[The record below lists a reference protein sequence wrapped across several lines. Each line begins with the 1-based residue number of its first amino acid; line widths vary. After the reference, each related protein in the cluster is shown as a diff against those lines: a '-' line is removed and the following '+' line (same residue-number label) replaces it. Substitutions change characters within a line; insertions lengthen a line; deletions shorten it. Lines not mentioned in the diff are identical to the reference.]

1 MGAPS
6 KHKIYTEYY
15 QTEAIN
21 YKKHLDI
28 LGLNPET
35 TQARYLYL
43 KEFFSWLENVKI
55 FEIEKVTP
63 KEIANYNNY
72 LKEKISQRTKQKLKQ
87 KSIHD
92 NMRNLQQY
100 LGYLLEL
107 GSIKSSPASHLKFT
121 PINEKVE
128 RFIFNQNQIQEL
140 YKIANLEEK
149 AILNI
154 GYGCGLR
161 VQEMS
166 DLNKEDIRFS
176 ENLVIVQKGKNS
188 KRRLVPISDKIKT
201 ELEEFIFSNENKRNE
216 VFLHSKGQRMQSGT
230 LNKRLKK
237 LIHKAKLN
245 IDETQLN
252 TIGIHNLR
260 HSIATHLL
268 QNGMKLEQ
276 VQKFLGHSHIETTEM
291 YTHVSADQIKNV
303 VREHQKESEATK
315 KHSEQSTEIYTH
327 ITQNQLN
334 ELVKRVES

>member
-15 QTEAIN
+15 QEQAVN

-43 KEFFSWLENVKI
+43 REFFSYLESNKI
-55 FEIEKVTP
+55 FELQQVTP
-63 KEIANYNNY
+63 KEIADYNDY
-72 LKEKISQRTKQKLKQ
+72 LKAKKSQRTGKALKQ
-87 KSIHD
+87 KSIYDH
-92 NMRNLQQY
+92 MRNLQQY
-100 LGYLLEL
+100 LGYLLEIET
-107 GSIKSSPASHLKFT
+107 IKSNPASHLKFT
-121 PINEKVE
+121 AVSENVA
-128 RFIFNQNQIQEL
+128 RFIFSQDQIQAL
-140 YKIANLEEK
+140 YQVANLEEK

-201 ELEEFIFSNENKRNE
+201 ELEEFIFLNEKKTNE
-216 VFLHSKGQRMQSGT
+216 IFVHSKGQRMQTGT
-230 LNKRLKK
+230 LNKRLKT
-237 LIHKAKLN
+237 LINKAKLN
-245 IDETQLN
+245 LNETELN
-252 TIGIHNLR
+252 SIGIHNLR

-276 VQKFLGHSHIETTEM
+276 VQKFLGHSHIE
-291 YTHVSADQIKNV
+291 
-303 VREHQKESEATK
+303 
-315 KHSEQSTEIYTH
+315 STEIYTH
-327 ITQNQLN
+327 ITQNQINSLYEN
-334 ELVKRVES
+334 TS

>member
-15 QTEAIN
+15 QTEAVN

-43 KEFFSWLENVKI
+43 REFLSYLESHKI
-55 FEIEKVTP
+55 FTIKEVTP
-63 KEIANYNNY
+63 KEIAQYNDY
-72 LKEKISQRTKQKLKQ
+72 LKAKKSQRTGKALKQ
-87 KSIHD
+87 KSIYDH
-92 NMRNLQQY
+92 MRNLQQY
-100 LGYLLEL
+100 FGYLLEIET
-107 GSIKSSPASHLKFT
+107 IKSSPASHLKFT
-121 PINEKVE
+121 NGTEKVE
-128 RFIFNQNQIQEL
+128 RFIFSQDQIQAL
-140 YKIANLEEK
+140 YQVANLEEK

-176 ENLVIVQKGKNS
+176 ENIVIVQKGKNS

-201 ELEEFIFSNENKRNE
+201 ELEAFIFSNENKRNE

-252 TIGIHNLR
+252 SIGIHNLR

-276 VQKFLGHSHIETTEM
+276 VQKF
-291 YTHVSADQIKNV
+291 
-303 VREHQKESEATK
+303 
-315 KHSEQSTEIYTH
+315 
-327 ITQNQLN
+327 
-334 ELVKRVES
+334 

>member
-6 KHKIYTEYY
+6 KHKIYTEFY
-15 QTEAIN
+15 QEQAVN

-43 KEFFSWLENVKI
+43 REFFSYLENNKI
-55 FEIEKVTP
+55 FTIKQVTP
-63 KEIANYNNY
+63 KEIAQYNDY
-72 LKEKISQRTKQKLKQ
+72 LKAKKSQRTGKALKQ
-87 KSIHD
+87 KSIYDH
-92 NMRNLQQY
+92 MRNLQQY
-100 LGYLLEL
+100 LGYLLEIET
-107 GSIKSSPASHLKFT
+107 IKSNPASHLKFT
-121 PINEKVE
+121 AVSENVA
-128 RFIFNQNQIQEL
+128 RFIFSQDQIQAL
-140 YKIANLEEK
+140 YQVANLEERT
-149 AILNI
+149 ILNI

-216 VFLHSKGQRMQSGT
+216 VFVHSKGQRMQTGT
-230 LNKRLKK
+230 LNKRLKN
-237 LIHKAKLN
+237 LIQKAQLN
-245 IDETQLN
+245 LNETQLN

-276 VQKFLGHSHIETTEM
+276 VQKFLGHSHIE
-291 YTHVSADQIKNV
+291 
-303 VREHQKESEATK
+303 
-315 KHSEQSTEIYTH
+315 STEIYTH
-327 ITQNQLN
+327 ITQNQINSLYDN
-334 ELVKRVES
+334 TS

>member
-6 KHKIYTEYY
+6 KHKIYTEFY
-15 QTEAIN
+15 QEQAVN

-43 KEFFSWLENVKI
+43 REFFSYLENNKI
-55 FEIEKVTP
+55 FTIKQVTP
-63 KEIANYNNY
+63 KEIAQYNDY
-72 LKEKISQRTKQKLKQ
+72 LKAKKSQRTGKALKQ
-87 KSIHD
+87 KSIYDH
-92 NMRNLQQY
+92 MRNLQQY
-100 LGYLLEL
+100 LGYLLEIET
-107 GSIKSSPASHLKFT
+107 IKSNPASHLKFT
-121 PINEKVE
+121 AVSENVA
-128 RFIFNQNQIQEL
+128 RFIFSQDQIQAL
-140 YKIANLEEK
+140 YQVANLEEK

-201 ELEEFIFSNENKRNE
+201 ELEEFIFSNEKKTNE
-216 VFLHSKGQRMQSGT
+216 IFVHSKGQRMQTGT
-230 LNKRLKK
+230 LNKRLKN
-237 LIHKAKLN
+237 LIYKAKLN
-245 IDETQLN
+245 LNETELN

-276 VQKFLGHSHIETTEM
+276 VQKFLGHSHIE
-291 YTHVSADQIKNV
+291 
-303 VREHQKESEATK
+303 
-315 KHSEQSTEIYTH
+315 STEIYTH
-327 ITQNQLN
+327 ITQNQINNLCN
-334 ELVKRVES
+334 DT

>member
-6 KHKIYTEYY
+6 KHKIYTEFY
-15 QTEAIN
+15 QEQAVN

-35 TQARYLYL
+35 TQSRYLYL
-43 KEFFSWLENVKI
+43 REFFSYLESNKI
-55 FEIEKVTP
+55 FTIKQVTP
-63 KEIANYNNY
+63 KEIAQYNDY
-72 LKEKISQRTKQKLKQ
+72 LKAKKSQRTGKALKQ
-87 KSIHD
+87 KSIYDH
-92 NMRNLQQY
+92 MRNLQQY
-100 LGYLLEL
+100 LGYLFEIET
-107 GSIKSSPASHLKFT
+107 IKSNPASHLKFT
-121 PINEKVE
+121 AVSENVE
-128 RFIFNQNQIQEL
+128 RFIFSQDQIQAL
-140 YKIANLEEK
+140 YQVANLEEK

-201 ELEEFIFSNENKRNE
+201 ELEEFIFSDEKKTNEIF
-216 VFLHSKGQRMQSGT
+216 VHSKGQRMQTGT
-230 LNKRLKK
+230 LNKRLKT
-237 LIHKAKLN
+237 LIYKAKLN
-245 IDETQLN
+245 LNETELN

-276 VQKFLGHSHIETTEM
+276 VQKFLGHSHIE
-291 YTHVSADQIKNV
+291 
-303 VREHQKESEATK
+303 
-315 KHSEQSTEIYTH
+315 STEIYTH
-327 ITQNQLN
+327 ITQNQINSLYDN
-334 ELVKRVES
+334 TT

>member
-15 QTEAIN
+15 QTEAVN

-43 KEFFSWLENVKI
+43 REFLSYLESNKI
-55 FEIEKVTP
+55 FTINQVTP
-63 KEIANYNNY
+63 KEIADYNDY
-72 LKEKISQRTKQKLKQ
+72 LKAKKSQRTGKALKQ
-87 KSIHD
+87 KSIYDH
-92 NMRNLQQY
+92 MRNLQQY
-100 LGYLLEL
+100 LGYLLEIEV
-107 GSIKSSPASHLKFT
+107 IKSNPASHLKFT
-121 PINEKVE
+121 AVSENVE
-128 RFIFNQNQIQEL
+128 RFIFSQDQIQAL
-140 YKIANLEEK
+140 YQVANLEEK

-201 ELEEFIFSNENKRNE
+201 ELEEFIFSTEEKQKELFINNKQR
-216 VFLHSKGQRMQSGT
+216 RMQEWTFNST
-230 LNKRLKK
+230 LKN
-237 LIHKAKLN
+237 LIKKAKLN
-245 IDETQLN
+245 LNETQLN

-276 VQKFLGHSHIETTEM
+276 VQKFLGHSHIESTEI

-303 VREHQKESEATK
+303 VREHQKESEAAK
-315 KHSEQSTEIYTH
+315 NNCEQSTEIYTH
-327 ITQNQLN
+327 ITQEQVNN
-334 ELVKRVES
+334 IKGY